1 MYRFIVV
8 FVIVLAG
15 LLEASYEEPEGNQ
28 FFIKKPENMTVR
40 EHSNLTLECVV
51 GNLQGEI
58 QWSRDGFAL
67 GIDQEMVALSCEKCT
82 LMSPERGYSVLHV
95 QNVLLG
101 EGKEYECQVSP
112 GSKGPKVLLR
122 AHVYVEILVPPKRV
136 KFEKPKSVV
145 AGNQEIIACTSS
157 SSNPATKLLWYKNEE
172 LIQNAELEEE
182 ILLGDRPGT
191 YTTVSRIKIRPV
203 KEDNGVFIIC
213 VADHPAI
220 FSRSDREYFQ
230 YKSKLNVLYPPER
243 GPIILGD
250 LRPMRTK
257 GEIITLT
264 CLSRGGNPLPDLYW
278 ERGQRKINPISMPQ
292 LKSIPSTDK
301 NKQEGTSQSIL
312 KFVATPRENNIS
324 FSCSSFSKV
333 QPKSLHS
340 ENNASFVIEFPPR
353 DVKIE
358 GPRAGRVGSLLNFNC
373 TAFNGNPAP
382 RIEWSLNGDDYVGAS
397 INNHTKLDN
406 RKGGY
411 IFTSQISVHILET
424 DAEEISLACSAI
436 SRSYEGEIMK
446 EIDEISITVLKPP
459 SQPRISGLP
468 VSKSLREG
476 ERVQL
481 NCSSPDGSP
490 RPRVDW
496 YLGDSPN
503 VIPESVYAKVP
514 IPHSMIN
521 LTASRRD
528 NERIYRCSARNDA
541 NVHKPSSTTITLQVF
556 FPPDSVIINVERP
569 QSPKSNI
576 VQSNAVNPYYNNI
589 GFRSRFSPKTTVLE
603 GEFLRVTCQ
612 SSSSK
617 PRATIQWH
625 VNGLPHKSQSVSFP
639 SGEFGGTRTVSVI
652 EFKASYM
659 DHGQVFECFAKNIA
673 ISETRIVKT
682 NLTLNVLYAPKF
694 DSNIQ
699 ETYSMVEGETRNIS
713 LSAVGNPSEIKYVW
727 DFPSNNFNRSRFI
740 IDGPFLI
747 IQNANRRDAGRYR
760 ISASNSYGNFTTS
773 KSVMVNVQ
781 YAPSI
786 VELTPNKTI
795 EELSTVEFHC
805 KVDANPISD
814 QLITWTYEE
823 QHPLG
828 LLKVSTMRTNS
839 HMSNSTS
846 TLTIISA
853 HRGNTGYITCHARN
867 NISKTAIH
875 NRTYLTV
882 NHKPWIFKSPTLNK
896 FAIPKGD
903 PAELTCRSTG
913 VPEVHF
919 KWEKT
924 YNGRTV
930 TVLPIDEY
938 KGETVKPKKEYT
950 GFRFTWDSVLR
961 LDHVRPEYYSTIFR
975 CIASNKFGEDIHT
988 VELVPRGK
996 PDPPI
1001 NVRFLA
1007 SNHNS
1012 VTLTWDPGFDGGY
1025 NQTYFVTVI
1034 EERTGNIVGHLL
1046 NVNNIQGNVT
1056 TIIGLRPRT
1065 PYSFKITAKN
1075 KAGIS
1080 LPGGELI
1087 KKTEAMEH
1095 SLPVNDGILSR
1106 VAIIGIII
1114 GVIIAFMIFLV
1125 FMTCFIKQRKRRR
1138 TRRRSSTSSR
1148 RNSSSKDKSDN
1159 KSVMIE
1165 RYTPS
1170 KYSSA
1175 MSDEL
1180 FFPSGSFEKQRSNSV
1195 CSSIQASNYKELARS
1210 FSVPGPGSE
1219 DDTESSYN
1227 PVLPNGDPFGGKG
1240 PTCSKH
1246 RTLDYRK
1253 RQPMKGW
1260 RNISYGNEEEDDEV
1274 FGEPRSSAKGFFS
1287 RQINKGFRSEEVGL
1301 PSLPM
1306 PPPHS
1311 SSSSNQHPSRFK
1323 PNGFIGGRRHNSGGY
1338 SLSSETPIF
1347 HPRRRESATPSPLPG
1362 VGIGIGNSSGLPHMK
1377 DCSSAYTLPRKTP
1390 NLEFTNLSYFQTAYE
1405 DVEKESSFCPP
1416 PPRRM
1421 LPPPPTMHHSS
1432 SHQKSSDSLEDDDD
1446 SDMTCPPPPPPPL
1459 STMTGTGRRN
1469 FGYK

>member
-682 NLTLNVLYAPKF
+682 NLTLNVLY
-694 DSNIQ
+694 
-699 ETYSMVEGETRNIS
+699 
-713 LSAVGNPSEIKYVW
+713 
-727 DFPSNNFNRSRFI
+727 
-740 IDGPFLI
+740 
-747 IQNANRRDAGRYR
+747 
-760 ISASNSYGNFTTS
+760 
-773 KSVMVNVQ
+773 
-781 YAPSI
+781 
-786 VELTPNKTI
+786 
-795 EELSTVEFHC
+795 
-805 KVDANPISD
+805 
-814 QLITWTYEE
+814 
-823 QHPLG
+823 
-828 LLKVSTMRTNS
+828 
-839 HMSNSTS
+839 
-846 TLTIISA
+846 
-853 HRGNTGYITCHARN
+853 
-867 NISKTAIH
+867 
-875 NRTYLTV
+875 
-882 NHKPWIFKSPTLNK
+882 KPWIFKSPTLNK